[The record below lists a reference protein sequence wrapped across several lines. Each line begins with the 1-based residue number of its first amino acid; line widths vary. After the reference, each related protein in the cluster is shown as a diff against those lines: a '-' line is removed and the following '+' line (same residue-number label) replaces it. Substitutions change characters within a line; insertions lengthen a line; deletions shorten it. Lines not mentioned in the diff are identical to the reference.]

1 MKLMNKSCTSPWY
14 HGVTPPVAAVMA
26 GEEDGRH
33 PVRGP
38 ALRHPARG
46 RPPLPAGQTA
56 AAASDNLISWGEPGS
71 LTFKL
76 IPKEN
81 LIL

>member
-1 MKLMNKSCTSPWY
+1 MKFMNKSCTSPWY

-46 RPPLPAGQTA
+46 RPPLPAGHT

-71 LTFKL
+71 LTFKQN
-76 IPKEN
+76 I
-81 LIL
+81 IL